1 MHYRDHYPMNATD
14 MELRAMSP
22 HETDVPLHRLQ
33 GMIFTVRGLQVMIDR
48 DLADVY
54 GVENKR
60 LNEQVKRNIE
70 RFPDTFRFQLTDAER
85 DELVANCDRFAPLK
99 HATSNPYAF
108 TEQGVSML
116 SAVLRSET
124 AVKVSIQII
133 TAFVEMRRFLVNNA
147 SVFARLDSMEKRQ
160 IAFESKTVE
169 TFDNVFRALEA
180 AEPPKQGIFF
190 DGQVHDAH
198 AFASNLIRTARASL
212 ILIDNYVDDTVFT
225 LLSKRRKSVTAVIY
239 TKEISKQLALDL
251 QKHNQQYP
259 PIEVRRFKDAH
270 DRFLVL
276 DERVVYHIGASLK
289 DLGKKW
295 FAFSKFETGAIDMLK
310 RLGGKP

>member
-1 MHYRDHYPMNATD
+1 MNATD
-14 MELRAMSP
+14 QEFLAMSP
-22 HETDVPLHRLQ
+22 HETNVSLRRIQ
-33 GMIFTVRGLQVMIDR
+33 GMIFTIRCLPVMIDR

-70 RFPDTFRFQLTDAER
+70 RFPDTFRFQLTNAER

-99 HATSNPYAF
+99 HAASNPYAF

-133 TAFVEMRRFLVNNA
+133 TAFVEMRRFLLNNA
-147 SVFARLDSMEKRQ
+147 SVFARLDSIEKRQ
-160 IAFESKTVE
+160 IAFESKTAE

-180 AEPPKQGIFF
+180 AEPPKQGIFY

-198 AFASNLIRTARASL
+198 AFVSNLIRTARASL
-212 ILIDNYVDDTVFT
+212 ILIDNYVDDTVLT
-225 LLSKRRKSVTAVIY
+225 LLSMRKKGVTAVIY
-239 TKEISKQLALDL
+239 TKDISKQLALDL
-251 QKHNQQYP
+251 EKHNEQYP

-310 RLGGKP
+310 RLRGKP

>member
-1 MHYRDHYPMNATD
+1 MNATD
-14 MELRAMSP
+14 QEFLAMSP
-22 HETDVPLHRLQ
+22 HETNVSLRRIQ
-33 GMIFTVRGLQVMIDR
+33 GMIFTFRGLQVMIDR

-212 ILIDNYVDDTVFT
+212 ILIDNYVDDTVLT
-225 LLSKRRKSVTAVIY
+225 LLSKRKKGVTAVIY
-239 TKEISKQLALDL
+239 TKDISKQLALDL
-251 QKHNQQYP
+251 RKHNQQYP